1 MPEFREEMRKIVA
14 APDFLDGNFLSTELR
29 VPSTL
34 MQTNVC
40 SPIATNAIAGNVWD
54 NFSSQAYKQL
64 PPVGTVKLRHPLS
77 GAEYDFPLP
86 GGGRGFT
93 RPASLVS
100 LWSSAPFLQNNSVG
114 PFEESPS
121 VEARMR
127 VFQASI
133 EQMLWPERREKDKL
147 FRDLGIEGAGVGII
161 QRTQEDSHIRVP
173 SGYIPAGLRPLLAI
187 TRGLAPAL
195 FRDGEVFIGP
205 IPKGTPVSL
214 LSSMDLGADMP
225 ERQRKEHM
233 KKLIDVVKEI
243 TEGLKRG
250 TNPFADRNILEKM
263 LALSKCP
270 DFVINKGHYFG
281 TDLLVGEPGLSDADK
296 RALIAF
302 LKMM

>member
-1 MPEFREEMRKIVA
+1 
-14 APDFLDGNFLSTELR
+14 
-29 VPSTL
+29 
-34 MQTNVC
+34 
-40 SPIATNAIAGNVWD
+40 
-54 NFSSQAYKQL
+54 
-64 PPVGTVKLRHPLS
+64 VKLRHPLS
-77 GAEYDFPLP
+77 GVEYDYKLP

-100 LWSSAPFLQNNSVG
+100 LWSTAPFLQNNSVG
-114 PFEESPS
+114 PFDESPS

-173 SGYIPAGLRPLLAI
+173 RGYIPAGLRPLLAI

-225 ERQRKEHM
+225 DAQRKAHL
-233 KKLIDVVKEI
+233 KKLIDLIKQI
-243 TEGLKRG
+243 TDGLKNR
-250 TNPFADRNILEKM
+250 TDPFADRNILEKM

-270 DFVINKGHYFG
+270 DLVINKGHYFG
-281 TDLLVGEPGLSDADK
+281 TNLFADEPGLSDADK

-302 LKMM
+302 LKLM